1 MIHQKRK
8 ESVSSIE
15 EAHLDKLGVSSTDEV
30 NAWYTKAMRDEYKIT
45 GIKRVCRLL
54 MENISRPVN
63 LRYVDNLPVIEV
75 DRLQERSL

>member
-30 NAWYTKAMRDEYKIT
+30 NAWYTKAMRDEYKA
-45 GIKRVCRLL
+45 
-54 MENISRPVN
+54 P
-63 LRYVDNLPVIEV
+63 
-75 DRLQERSL
+75 Q